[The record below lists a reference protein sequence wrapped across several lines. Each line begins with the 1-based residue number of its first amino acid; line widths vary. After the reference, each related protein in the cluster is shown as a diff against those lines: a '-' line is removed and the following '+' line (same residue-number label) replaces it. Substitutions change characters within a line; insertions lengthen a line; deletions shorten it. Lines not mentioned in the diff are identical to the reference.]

1 MRIHKKVVLLFVIV
15 MTSLV
20 TTFSQELSEVEKQ
33 KIIYGDS
40 AKISQV
46 ESSNGQL
53 VTKVVNADMY
63 DYIFNVLKDNL
74 WFVIVICVLVVVILY
89 SIIGLLMFILKS
101 IGKRFD
107 DSEYIEFGKLKIKNK
122 NYKKH
127 DQSSNQNVQVFDVDK
142 FLSILELL
150 MESEISNSISRTIEI
165 TNNINMVDSNFKKQ
179 CENIFRTSFNTI
191 KNEYYTELLT
201 YIIGITGFSSL
212 DIHKTKEYFF
222 INDFLQ
228 TVYNMWVEYTTDI
241 ISRNGFVEIVNDRH
255 KSDSYI
261 EELNSIIWQSID
273 LKKMEVTSIVKKDFD
288 SIIESV
294 SKSTK
299 ETMESMFI
307 RVGKLKQS
315 VLEKKEE
322 KMKMI
327 EDDVKESTYK
337 LLYEIKNRFL
347 KPSSINQQQ
356 IEDTSNEN

>member
-1 MRIHKKVVLLFVIV
+1 
-15 MTSLV
+15 
-20 TTFSQELSEVEKQ
+20 
-33 KIIYGDS
+33 
-40 AKISQV
+40 
-46 ESSNGQL
+46 
-53 VTKVVNADMY
+53 
-63 DYIFNVLKDNL
+63 
-74 WFVIVICVLVVVILY
+74 
-89 SIIGLLMFILKS
+89 
-101 IGKRFD
+101 
-107 DSEYIEFGKLKIKNK
+107 
-122 NYKKH
+122 
-127 DQSSNQNVQVFDVDK
+127 
-142 FLSILELL
+142 

-165 TNNINMVDSNFKKQ
+165 TNNVNMVDSNFKKQ

-201 YIIGITGFSSL
+201 YIIRITGFSSL

-255 KSDSYI
+255 KSDAYI
-261 EELNSIIWQSID
+261 DELNSIIWQSID

-294 SKSTK
+294 SKNTK
-299 ETMESMFI
+299 ETLESMFI